1 MFNLFGKEEE
11 DENVKKQALTNTL
24 GIDLGTLNTVVA
36 KPSGDKFEL
45 YKIPSVVAVKKE
57 EPSYVLA
64 VGEEAKVMLGRTPE
78 DIIAVRPLRKGV
90 IESIAQAKALLV
102 YSMEQGAGDGDGDGV
117 ESIERI
123 VIGIPGDA
131 SEVEKKAVEEI
142 GEEAGA
148 KFVLV
153 ISEGLAGAIGAG
165 LPIADPSGTMVI
177 DLGAGSSDVVV
188 ISLGGITDI
197 DTIRSGGDDIDT
209 NIVKRVKETYNVE
222 IGIHEAEKAKIEVG
236 MVHSKTEMKPI
247 STQAIGKS
255 LETNKPQKIEIDS
268 IMVADAA
275 EPVIVMLV
283 EALSHV
289 LKKISPELISGIYNR
304 TIVVGGTSQ
313 LKGLKERIYEEVG
326 IPVEISDDP
335 MTVVAKGAAIVAAE
349 PRALEP
355 EVRLKA
361 MK

>member
-1 MFNLFGKEEE
+1 MFNLFGKKEE
-11 DENVKKQALTNTL
+11 DEDVKKQALSNTL

-36 KPSGDKFEL
+36 KPSGDKFDL

-64 VGEEAKVMLGRTPE
+64 VGEEAKAMLGRTPE
-78 DIIAVRPLRKGV
+78 DIVAVRPLRMGV

-102 YSMEQGAGDGDGDGV
+102 YSMDQGAG
-117 ESIERI
+117 ESIENIDRI

-153 ISEGLAGAIGAG
+153 ISEGLSAAIGAG
-165 LPIADPSGTMVI
+165 LPIADASGTMVI
-177 DLGAGSSDVVV
+177 DLGAGSSDIVV

-197 DTIRSGGDDIDT
+197 ETIRSGGDDIDH
-209 NIVKRVKETYNVE
+209 NIVKKVKETYNVE
-222 IGIHEAEKAKIEVG
+222 IGIHEAEKAKIDVG
-236 MVHSKTEMKPI
+236 MVHSKTEMKPT

-255 LETNKPQKIEIDS
+255 LETHKPQKVEIDS
-268 IMVADAA
+268 TMIADAA
-275 EPVIVMLV
+275 EPIIVKLID
-283 EALSHV
+283 ALSLV
-289 LKKISPELISGIYNR
+289 LKRMSPELISGVYNR

-313 LKGLKERIYEEVG
+313 LKGLKERIFDEVG
-326 IPVEISDDP
+326 VPVEISDDP

>member
-1 MFNLFGKEEE
+1 MFNLFGKKEE
-11 DENVKKQALTNTL
+11 DEDDKKQALTNTL

-36 KPSGDKFEL
+36 KPSGDKFDL

-64 VGEEAKVMLGRTPE
+64 VGEEAKAMLGRTPE
-78 DIIAVRPLRKGV
+78 DIVAVRPLRMGV

-102 YSMEQGAGDGDGDGV
+102 YAMEQGSADAMENID
-117 ESIERI
+117 RI

-148 KFVLV
+148 NFVLV
-153 ISEGLAGAIGAG
+153 ISEGLAAAIGAG
-165 LPIADPSGTMVI
+165 LPIADASGTMVI
-177 DLGAGSSDVVV
+177 DLGAGSSDIVV

-197 DTIRSGGDDIDT
+197 QTIRSGGDNIDD
-209 NIVKRVKETYNVE
+209 NIVDKVKELYNVE

-247 STQAIGKS
+247 VTHAIGKS
-255 LETNKPQKIEIDS
+255 METNKPQKVEIDS
-268 IMVADAA
+268 NLIADAA
-275 EPVIVMLV
+275 EPIIIELI
-283 EALSHV
+283 EALSLV
-289 LKKISPELISGIYNR
+289 LKRMSPELISGVYNR

-313 LKGLKERIYEEVG
+313 LKGLKERIFDEVG
-326 IPVEISDDP
+326 VPVEISDDP

>member
-1 MFNLFGKEEE
+1 LNLFGKKEE
-11 DENVKKQALTNTL
+11 DEDNIKKQALTNTL

-36 KPSGDKFEL
+36 KPSGDKFDL
-45 YKIPSVVAVKKE
+45 FKIPSVVAVKKDE
-57 EPSYVLA
+57 LSYVLA
-64 VGEEAKVMLGRTPE
+64 VGDEAKAMLGRTPE
-78 DIIAVRPLRKGV
+78 DIIAVRPLRMGV

-102 YSMEQGAGDGDGDGV
+102 YAMEQGAGDSMENID
-117 ESIERI
+117 RI

-148 KFVLV
+148 SFVLV
-153 ISEGLAGAIGAG
+153 ISEGLAGAIGSG
-165 LPIADPSGTMVI
+165 LPIAEAEGTMVI
-177 DLGAGSSDVVV
+177 DLGAGSSDLVV

-197 DTIRSGGDDIDT
+197 ETIRQGGDNIDE
-209 NIVKRVKETYNVE
+209 NIVKKVKEMFNVE
-222 IGIHEAEKAKIEVG
+222 IGIHEAEKAKMEVG
-236 MVHSKTEMKPI
+236 MVHSQAKIKP
-247 STQAIGKS
+247 TVTHAIGKS
-255 LETNKPQKIEIDS
+255 METNKPQKVDIDS
-268 IMVADAA
+268 NLIADAA
-275 EPVIVMLV
+275 EPIITDLIG
-283 EALSHV
+283 ALSVV
-289 LKKISPELISGIYNR
+289 LERMSPELISGIYNR

-313 LKGLKERIYEEVG
+313 LKGLKERIFEEVG
-326 IPVEISDDP
+326 VPVEISDDP

>member
-1 MFNLFGKEEE
+1 MNLFGKKEE
-11 DENVKKQALTNTL
+11 DEDDKKQALTNTL

-36 KPSGDKFEL
+36 KPSGDKFDL

-64 VGEEAKVMLGRTPE
+64 VGEEAKAMLGRTPE
-78 DIIAVRPLRKGV
+78 DIVAVRPLRMGV

-102 YSMEQGAGDGDGDGV
+102 YSMEQGSA
-117 ESIERI
+117 ESTEHIDRI

-142 GEEAGA
+142 GVEAGA
-148 KFVLV
+148 NFVLV
-153 ISEGLAGAIGAG
+153 ISEGLAAAIGAG
-165 LPIADPSGTMVI
+165 LPIADASGTMVI
-177 DLGAGSSDVVV
+177 DLGAGSSDIVV

-197 DTIRSGGDDIDT
+197 ETFRSGGDDIDI
-209 NIVKRVKETYNVE
+209 NIVNKVKELHSVE
-222 IGIHEAEKAKIEVG
+222 IGMHEAEKAKIQVG
-236 MVHSKTEMKPI
+236 MVHSKTEMKP
-247 STQAIGKS
+247 TAYTAIGKS
-255 LETNKPQKIEIDS
+255 LENNKPEKVEIDS
-268 IMVADAA
+268 KLVADAA
-275 EPVIVMLV
+275 EPIIVSLI
-283 EALSHV
+283 EALTHV
-289 LKKISPELISGIYNR
+289 LKRMSPELISGVYNK

-313 LKGLKERIYEEVG
+313 LKGLKERIFEEVG
-326 IPVEISDDP
+326 VPVEISDDP

>member
-1 MFNLFGKEEE
+1 LSFFGKEEE
-11 DENVKKQALTNTL
+11 NENVKKQGLTNTL

-57 EPSYVLA
+57 EPSFVLA

-78 DIIAVRPLRKGV
+78 DIIAVRPLRMGV

-102 YSMEQGAGDGDGDGV
+102 YSMEQGAGDGV

-142 GEEAGA
+142 GVEAGA

-153 ISEGLAGAIGAG
+153 ISEGLAAAIGAG
-165 LPIADPSGTMVI
+165 LPIADASGTMII

-197 DTIRSGGDDIDT
+197 ETIRSGGDDIDT
-209 NIVKRVKETYNVE
+209 NLVKQVKESYNVE
-222 IGIHEAEKAKIEVG
+222 IGIHEAEKAKINVG
-236 MVHSKTEMKPI
+236 MVHSKTEMKPT
-247 STQAIGKS
+247 STQVIGKS

-268 IMVADAA
+268 IMVANAA
-275 EPVIVMLV
+275 EPIILRLI
-283 EALSHV
+283 ESLSFI
-289 LKKISPELISGIYNR
+289 LKKISPELIAGVYNK
-304 TIVVGGTSQ
+304 TIIVGGTSQ
-313 LKGLKERIYEEVG
+313 LKGLKERIFEEVG

>member
-1 MFNLFGKEEE
+1 MNLFGKKEE
-11 DENVKKQALTNTL
+11 DEDNIKKQALTNTL

-36 KPSGDKFEL
+36 KPSGDKFDL
-45 YKIPSVVAVKKE
+45 FKIPSVVAVKKE

-64 VGEEAKVMLGRTPE
+64 VGDEAKAMLGRTPE
-78 DIIAVRPLRKGV
+78 DIVAVRPLRMGV

-102 YSMEQGAGDGDGDGV
+102 YAMEQGSADSMENID
-117 ESIERI
+117 RI

-148 KFVLV
+148 SFVLV

-165 LPIADPSGTMVI
+165 LPIAEAEGTMVI
-177 DLGAGSSDVVV
+177 DLGAGSSDIVV

-197 DTIRSGGDDIDT
+197 ETIRQGGDNIDE
-209 NIVKRVKETYNVE
+209 NIVDKVKEMFNVE
-222 IGIHEAEKAKIEVG
+222 IGIHEAEKAKMEVG
-236 MVHSKTEMKPI
+236 MVHSKANIKPAV
-247 STQAIGKS
+247 SHAIGKS
-255 LETNKPQKIEIDS
+255 METNKPQKVDIDS
-268 IMVADAA
+268 NLIADAA
-275 EPVIVMLV
+275 EPIINDLIG
-283 EALSHV
+283 ALSVV
-289 LKKISPELISGIYNR
+289 LERMSPELISGIYNR

-313 LKGLKERIYEEVG
+313 LKGLKERIFEEVG
-326 IPVEISDDP
+326 VPVEISDDP

>member
-1 MFNLFGKEEE
+1 LNLFGKKEEVE
-11 DENVKKQALTNTL
+11 DNKKKQALTNTL

-36 KPSGDKFEL
+36 KPSGDKFDL
-45 YKIPSVVAVKKE
+45 FKIPSVVAVKKE

-64 VGEEAKVMLGRTPE
+64 VGEEAKAMLGRTPE
-78 DIIAVRPLRKGV
+78 DIIAVRPLRMGV

-102 YSMEQGAGDGDGDGV
+102 YAMEQGSADA
-117 ESIERI
+117 IENIDRI

-148 KFVLV
+148 NFVLV

-165 LPIADPSGTMVI
+165 LPIADAAGTMVI
-177 DLGAGSSDVVV
+177 DLGAGSSDIVV

-197 DTIRSGGDDIDT
+197 ETIRQGGDNIDE
-209 NIVKRVKETYNVE
+209 NIVSKVQELFKVE
-222 IGIHEAEKAKIEVG
+222 IGIHEAEKVKMEVG
-236 MVHSKTEMKPI
+236 MVHSNNEAKPLV
-247 STQAIGKS
+247 THAIGKS
-255 LETNKPQKIEIDS
+255 METNKPQKVDIDS
-268 IMVADAA
+268 NLVADAA
-275 EPVIVMLV
+275 EPIVQDLI
-283 EALSHV
+283 EALSLV
-289 LKKISPELISGIYNR
+289 LKRMSPELISGVYNK

-313 LKGLKERIYEEVG
+313 LKGLKERIFEEVG
-326 IPVEISDDP
+326 VPVEISDDP

-361 MK
+361 MR

>member
-1 MFNLFGKEEE
+1 MFNLFRKEEE

-45 YKIPSVVAVKKE
+45 YKIPSVVAVKKDE
-57 EPSYVLA
+57 QSYVLA

-78 DIIAVRPLRKGV
+78 DIIAVRPLRMGV
-90 IESIAQAKALLV
+90 IESIAQAKSLLV
-102 YSMEQGAGDGDGDGV
+102 YSMEQGAGDGVD
-117 ESIERI
+117 SIERI

-142 GEEAGA
+142 GVEAGA

-153 ISEGLAGAIGAG
+153 IGEGLAAAIGAG
-165 LPIADPSGTMVI
+165 LPIADASGTMII

-197 DTIRSGGDDIDT
+197 ETIRSGGDDIDT
-209 NIVKRVKETYNVE
+209 NIVKKVKETYNVE

-236 MVHSKTEMKPI
+236 MVHSKTEMKPT

-275 EPVIVMLV
+275 EPIILKLI
-283 EALSHV
+283 EALSLV
-289 LKKISPELISGIYNR
+289 LKKISPELISGVYNR

-313 LKGLKERIYEEVG
+313 LRGLKERIYDEVG

>member
-1 MFNLFGKEEE
+1 MFNLFGKDEENE
-11 DENVKKQALTNTL
+11 IVKKDGLANTL

-78 DIIAVRPLRKGV
+78 DIIAVRPLRMGV

-102 YSMEQGAGDGDGDGV
+102 YSMEQGAGDGV

-142 GEEAGA
+142 GVEAGA

-153 ISEGLAGAIGAG
+153 ISEGLAAAIGAG
-165 LPIADPSGTMVI
+165 LPIADASGTMII

-197 DTIRSGGDDIDT
+197 ETIRSGGDDIDT
-209 NIVKRVKETYNVE
+209 NLVKQAKESYNVE
-222 IGIHEAEKAKIEVG
+222 IGIHEAEKAKIKVG
-236 MVHSKTEMKPI
+236 MVHSKTEMKPT
-247 STQAIGKS
+247 STQVIGKS

-268 IMVADAA
+268 IMVANAA
-275 EPVIVMLV
+275 EPIILKLI
-283 EALSHV
+283 ESLSLI
-289 LKKISPELISGIYNR
+289 LKKISPELIAGVYNK
-304 TIVVGGTSQ
+304 TIIVGGTSQ

-326 IPVEISDDP
+326 VPVEISDDP

>member
-1 MFNLFGKEEE
+1 MHLFGKPEKDE
-11 DENVKKQALTNTL
+11 DNKKQAMNNTL

-36 KPSGDKFEL
+36 KPSGDKFDL
-45 YKIPSVVAVKKE
+45 FKIPSVVAVKKE

-64 VGEEAKVMLGRTPE
+64 VGEDAKAMLGRTPE
-78 DIIAVRPLRKGV
+78 DIIAVRPLRMGV

-102 YSMEQGAGDGDGDGV
+102 YAMEQGSADSMENMD
-117 ESIERI
+117 RI

-148 KFVLV
+148 SFVLV
-153 ISEGLAGAIGAG
+153 ISEGLAAAIGAG
-165 LPIADPSGTMVI
+165 LPIADASGTMVI
-177 DLGAGSSDVVV
+177 DLGAGSSDIVV

-197 DTIRSGGDDIDT
+197 ETIRQGGDNIDD
-209 NIVKRVKETYNVE
+209 NIISKVKEKFKVE
-222 IGIHEAEKAKIEVG
+222 IGMHEAEKAKIDVG
-236 MVHSKTEMKPI
+236 MVHSDTEMEPAI
-247 STQAIGKS
+247 THAIGKS
-255 LETNKPQKIEIDS
+255 METNKPQKVEIDS
-268 IMVADAA
+268 NLVADAA
-275 EPVIVMLV
+275 EPIVV
-283 EALSHV
+283 ELINALSRV
-289 LKKISPELISGIYNR
+289 LKRMSPELISGVYNR

-313 LKGLKERIYEEVG
+313 LKGLKERIFEEVG
-326 IPVEISDDP
+326 VPVEISDDP

>member
-1 MFNLFGKEEE
+1 M
-11 DENVKKQALTNTL
+11 
-24 GIDLGTLNTVVA
+24 A
-36 KPSGDKFEL
+36 KPSGDKFDL
-45 YKIPSVVAVKKE
+45 FKIPSVVAVKKE

-64 VGEEAKVMLGRTPE
+64 VGDDAKAMLGRTPE
-78 DIIAVRPLRKGV
+78 DIIAVRPLRMGV

-102 YSMEQGAGDGDGDGV
+102 YAMEQGSADSMDNID
-117 ESIERI
+117 RI

-148 KFVLV
+148 SFVLV

-165 LPIADPSGTMVI
+165 LPIAEAEGTMVI
-177 DLGAGSSDVVV
+177 DLGAGSSDIVV

-197 DTIRSGGDDIDT
+197 ETIRQGGDNIDE
-209 NIVKRVKETYNVE
+209 NIVEKVKEFFNVE
-222 IGIHEAEKAKIEVG
+222 IGIHEAEKAKMEVG
-236 MVHSKTEMKPI
+236 MVHSQAKIKP
-247 STQAIGKS
+247 TVTHAIGKS
-255 LETNKPQKIEIDS
+255 METNKPQKVDIDS
-268 IMVADAA
+268 NLVADAA
-275 EPVIVMLV
+275 EPIITNLIG
-283 EALSHV
+283 ALSVV
-289 LKKISPELISGIYNR
+289 LERMSPELISGIYNR

-313 LKGLKERIYEEVG
+313 LKGLKERIFEEVG
-326 IPVEISDDP
+326 VPVEISDDP
-335 MTVVAKGAAIVAAE
+335 MTVVAKGTAIVAAE

>member
-1 MFNLFGKEEE
+1 MFNLFRKEEE

-45 YKIPSVVAVKKE
+45 YKIPSVVAVKKDE
-57 EPSYVLA
+57 QTYVLA

-78 DIIAVRPLRKGV
+78 DIIAVRPLRMGV
-90 IESIAQAKALLV
+90 IESIAQAKSLLV
-102 YSMEQGAGDGDGDGV
+102 YSMEQGAGDGVDN
-117 ESIERI
+117 IERI

-142 GEEAGA
+142 GVEAGA

-153 ISEGLAGAIGAG
+153 IGEGLAAAIGAG
-165 LPIADPSGTMVI
+165 LPIADASGTMII

-197 DTIRSGGDDIDT
+197 ETIRSGGDDIDT
-209 NIVKRVKETYNVE
+209 NIVKKVKETYNVE

-236 MVHSKTEMKPI
+236 MVHSKTEMKPT
-247 STQAIGKS
+247 STHAIGKS

-268 IMVADAA
+268 IMIADAA
-275 EPVIVMLV
+275 EPIILKLI
-283 EALSHV
+283 EALSLV
-289 LKKISPELISGIYNR
+289 LKKISPELISGVYNR

-313 LKGLKERIYEEVG
+313 LRGLKERIYDEVG

>member
-1 MFNLFGKEEE
+1 MHLFGKPEE
-11 DENVKKQALTNTL
+11 DVDDKKKEGLSNTL

-36 KPSGDKFEL
+36 KPSGDKFDL
-45 YKIPSVVAVKKE
+45 SKIPSVVAVKKE
-57 EPSYVLA
+57 DPSYVLA
-64 VGEEAKVMLGRTPE
+64 VGEDAKAMLGRTPE

-102 YSMEQGAGDGDGDGV
+102 YAMEQGSADSMETMD
-117 ESIERI
+117 RI

-131 SEVEKKAVEEI
+131 SEVEKKAVQEI

-148 KFVLV
+148 SFVLV
-153 ISEGLAGAIGAG
+153 ISEGLAAAIGAG
-165 LPIADPSGTMVI
+165 LPIADADGTMVV
-177 DLGAGSSDVVV
+177 DLGAGSSDIVV

-197 DTIRSGGDDIDT
+197 ETIRQGGDNVDE
-209 NIVKRVKETYNVE
+209 NIVSKVKELFNVE

-236 MVHSKTEMKPI
+236 MVHSSTEIKPNKTY
-247 STQAIGKS
+247 AIGKS
-255 LETNKPQKIEIDS
+255 METNKPEKVEIDS
-268 IMVADAA
+268 KLIADAA
-275 EPVIVMLV
+275 EPIVIELV
-283 EALSHV
+283 EALSRV
-289 LKKISPELISGIYNR
+289 LKRMSPELISGVYHR
-304 TIVVGGTSQ
+304 TIVVGGTGQ
-313 LKGLKERIYEEVG
+313 LKGLKERIFDEVG
-326 IPVEISDDP
+326 VPVEISDDP